1 MDARSTARGER
12 RPAAWRSVT
21 RGAIRRS
28 EVDDVFTAEL
38 RAWACVL
45 PPYASFTHVTAARL
59 LGLWLPPLP
68 AVIPV
73 FVQLP
78 AGSTKPDRPGLRPIR
93 SEEAGP
99 AIRVADLHV
108 AGICDVLLALCRDLS
123 ELDALVAVDSALHLG
138 LVDEHQLLEA
148 CRQRRRGVVRLRR
161 VVKLADARSE
171 SPWETLLRE
180 FHRSVG
186 AAVTP
191 QYEVR
196 DADGLFV
203 ARGDLRLDGLSVL
216 HEYDGSHHLGVDRQ
230 RHDLR
235 RARRLLAAGWD
246 RRGYTSQDLV
256 HRAASLL
263 RDIDQSLG
271 RPHDPSRIR
280 PWHDALRSSGFSV
293 AGRSALAPRL
303 GL

>member
-1 MDARSTARGER
+1 M
-12 RPAAWRSVT
+12 T
-21 RGAIRRS
+21 RGAIRRI
-28 EVDDVFTAEL
+28 DAPDVHLAEL
-38 RAWACVL
+38 RAWAQAL
-45 PPYASFTHVTAARL
+45 PAHASFTHLSAARL

-68 AVIPV
+68 PPTPL
-73 FVQLP
+73 FVQLTP
-78 AGSTKPDRPGLRPIR
+78 TAAKPQRPGLRILR
-93 SEEAGP
+93 TEATG
-99 AIRVADLHV
+99 ASTTKDGLRI
-108 AGICDVLLALCRDLS
+108 AGITDVLLALCRDLS
-123 ELDALVAVDSALHLG
+123 ELDSLVAVDSALHLG
-138 LVDEHQLLEA
+138 LVDMHQLREV
-148 CRQRRRGVVRLRR
+148 CSRRRRGVVRLRR

-196 DADGLFV
+196 DTDGLLI

-216 HEYDGSHHLGVDRQ
+216 HEYDGGHHLEVDRQ
-230 RHDLR
+230 RNDLR

-256 HRAASLL
+256 HRAASVL

-271 RPHDPSRIR
+271 RAHDPSRVR
-280 PWHDALRSSGFSV
+280 HWHDALRQSGFTV
-293 AGRSALAPRL
+293 AGRAALATRL